1 MLQSC
6 YWWWH
11 DLEHIGTNGRLYIV
25 DVMPSLKSHKSR
37 LILFIPTI
45 ASPFHCCQPSISD
58 LLHLPDLQ
66 RSTYALRASARG
78 LRHIPRPAPVR
89 RPPGLA
95 VDDAAETARFAPRH
109 LYPDERDEPVVVVRT
124 VPRLVFVGWTDK
136 IDLSTPFYPP
146 FPRSTPKDNVMWNCQ
161 SLIDQ
166 GVIDYIQSI
175 SRLKA
180 INYTKSLPS
189 SRTRTFTIHAL
200 NGAKL
205 CVYISAADKRASG
218 YPVYCL
224 VEGDTLCGVG
234 ISHGLIDSAY
244 LRYPSHFS
252 NPPSPPPT
260 PRKRPSGPSHS
271 PPLLALGPWS
281 PGVLPLAVGC
291 LGWSLTAHGS
301 SAPCGATS
309 LGRAHQLRGV
319 WVPSGA
325 GVKAVQDSK
334 AITGHSMS
342 TSAVSAPTNAKLTMR
357 EVANRS
363 ARRSLRTSLIR
374 EGPFIL
380 HETGILQQASPPKGS
395 QTNEQRVHEHTEV
408 WDPASVLP
416 HSLRDLGEL
425 IPVK

>member
-58 LLHLPDLQ
+58 LLHLPDLR

-224 VEGDTLCGVG
+224 VGVG

-244 LRYPSHFS
+244 LRYPFPFLKPTFPSSYSSEASFGAFS
-252 NPPSPPPT
+252 FAS
-260 PRKRPSGPSHS
+260 
-271 PPLLALGPWS
+271 LACLGPLESWS
-281 PGVLPLAVGC
+281 PTFSSRLSGVVVGRNNLQLVATLRHIQSQEILWFELPPGELSATAWETTPVEPRTIAWAC
-291 LGWSLTAHGS
+291 LTAHGS

-309 LGRAHQLRGV
+309 LGNPSRGC
-319 WVPSGA
+319 PMEEA
-325 GVKAVQDSK
+325 
-334 AITGHSMS
+334 
-342 TSAVSAPTNAKLTMR
+342 
-357 EVANRS
+357 
-363 ARRSLRTSLIR
+363 
-374 EGPFIL
+374 
-380 HETGILQQASPPKGS
+380 
-395 QTNEQRVHEHTEV
+395 
-408 WDPASVLP
+408 
-416 HSLRDLGEL
+416 
-425 IPVK
+425 